1 MKLFVSQSSG
11 FSLAAEA
18 PLSSQSA
25 TLTVD
30 RPISTTPLR
39 AMVSLSLAPEAPALT
54 WIRLT
59 LSGLGVE
66 VPDGIQGPPLTGPS
80 LSVRDGE
87 IPSTPVVELGS
98 RFIKS
103 KGLLAAR
110 WESRVPRSV
119 IEEYRVGVGISSDPS
134 VYEGSDAFAAL
145 AFRGDGYG
153 VSSRGTHVGHGRRI
167 TSSSRPERGGKW
179 SAVGVSQSLVADAFK
194 PELPSQKPQARNGDR
209 QVLLSWPPAQSGPS
223 GIAWYEVERRKGSAP
238 KWELIGIQVAASQ
251 AVVLPERSREDGG
264 LAPALA
270 FQSGFPSV
278 ARPLVLGKG
287 GRIETALAF
296 SSPKPAW

>member
-1 MKLFVSQSSG
+1 MALSRAVIADQPGPRLLVGIFRRSRRRGQRGPGADASANQDTARWRDVVITPAGTLTEAAHLKLFVSQSSG

-153 VSSRGTHVGHGRRI
+153 VSSRGTHVGPRPGVLRR
-167 TSSSRPERGGKW
+167 RQGQ
-179 SAVGVSQSLVADAFK
+179 SAAG
-194 PELPSQKPQARNGDR
+194 NG
-209 QVLLSWPPAQSGPS
+209 
-223 GIAWYEVERRKGSAP
+223 AP
-238 KWELIGIQVAASQ
+238 WG
-251 AVVLPERSREDGG
+251 
-264 LAPALA
+264 
-270 FQSGFPSV
+270 
-278 ARPLVLGKG
+278 
-287 GRIETALAF
+287 
-296 SSPKPAW
+296 